1 MKKKRNNNFLIND
14 NYLSFD
20 YNPSFYSVLKKDIN
34 INKLIMK
41 SKITHLDK
49 IDNFLN
55 SNLKRKKIIKK
66 TALQQYFDKIL
77 SSLNTIYLDKGSIFL
92 TNKEV
97 PKSSKKKYK
106 VVYTLEQLANNNK
119 KNYDDDLIIGSKISK
134 IYSNALSTDYSKN
147 SNNLLRPFS
156 SNSSLSN
163 KNIVKNL
170 DYKKPS
176 NNKIKNTKNY
186 FKLHKKNN
194 ISVNIPKYK
203 SNNKNE
209 LYLKENLLPNNKK
222 ENENQTQKYIKKTFN
237 PIKIDI
243 ENDFKKNKYFFKK

>member
-1 MKKKRNNNFLIND
+1 MNNN
-14 NYLSFD
+14 
-20 YNPSFYSVLKKDIN
+20 
-34 INKLIMK
+34 
-41 SKITHLDK
+41 
-49 IDNFLN
+49 
-55 SNLKRKKIIKK
+55 
-66 TALQQYFDKIL
+66 
-77 SSLNTIYLDKGSIFL
+77 
-92 TNKEV
+92 
-97 PKSSKKKYK
+97 
-106 VVYTLEQLANNNK
+106 NNNC
-119 KNYDDDLIIGSKISK
+119 DDDLIIGSKISK

-170 DYKKPS
+170 NYKKPS
-176 NNKIKNTKNY
+176 NNKIKKTKNY

-203 SNNKNE
+203 LNNKNE